1 VSVCLNAEPE
11 VLVEDEAMELEEEVL
26 TEEEPLL
33 DDELLE
39 LPGALWVELV
49 VTTEEEVLGT
59 LVDEVVAGEVVVVVL
74 DEAR

>member
-1 VSVCLNAEPE
+1 MSVCLNAEPE